1 MGFEAGEKQQDRRVQ
16 VATLKTSFDRQAP
29 AA

>member
-1 MGFEAGEKQQDRRVQ
+1 MGFGAGEKQQDRHVH